1 MWQFLLD
8 LQPKRRRDQK
18 EELKEELKDEF
29 KDYEEIRQ
37 IELTSLKEKSKLRAR
52 KTRLRKKDWER
63 NLQEQVDELLKE
75 NEGIILDS

>member
-1 MWQFLLD
+1 MTVFPLD
-8 LQPKRRRDQK
+8 LQPRRRRDRK
-18 EELKEELKDEF
+18 EELKEELKDC
-29 KDYEEIRQ
+29 EEIMQ
-37 IELTSLKEKSKLRAR
+37 VELTSLKEKSKLRAR